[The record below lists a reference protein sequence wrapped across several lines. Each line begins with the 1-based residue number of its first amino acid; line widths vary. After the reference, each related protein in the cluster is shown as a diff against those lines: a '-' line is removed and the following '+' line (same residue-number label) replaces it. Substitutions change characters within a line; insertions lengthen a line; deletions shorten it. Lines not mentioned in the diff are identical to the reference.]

1 MPYFACVFIEHLK
14 IDLFTSFIS
23 SLVNQTRVRRIFIK
37 FVLFGNLTAIAV
49 GKITIG
55 WTLRFYVEHCLWVA
69 ANVQWRK
76 KVYFISFEFGNQ
88 LLECHESLKKKKI
101 KKVVPVL
108 PSALKLLSRPGS
120 HYFPWKWGVWNSNIW
135 RVEGVW
141 EPDLSSIH
149 CGKFSLILSLI
160 PFFSGWLVSSNL
172 SPCGSTETS
181 FIFHE
186 PHHNPR
192 KSLTKYKRF
201 LF

>member
-88 LLECHESLKKKKI
+88 LLECHESLKKKKRL
-101 KKVVPVL
+101 KKL
-108 PSALKLLSRPGS
+108 YQ
-120 HYFPWKWGVWNSNIW
+120 YFPQLLN
-135 RVEGVW
+135 
-141 EPDLSSIH
+141 
-149 CGKFSLILSLI
+149 FSLDRDPI
-160 PFFSGWLVSSNL
+160 
-172 SPCGSTETS
+172 
-181 FIFHE
+181 IFHGSE
-186 PHHNPR
+186 VSGTPT
-192 KSLTKYKRF
+192 SGE
-201 LF
+201 